1 MKAQD
6 LRIWEGGGAGK
17 VIQDQGFR
25 LIGHKPIGADANIW
39 GSNSKSESGE

>member
-6 LRIWEGGGAGK
+6 VRILGGRSGGK
-17 VIQDQGFR
+17 VDQNQGFR